1 MDRNKIS
8 DRDRLSR
15 KEIAMYKIT
24 SPDFGTYVLCT
35 SCVENERPK
44 FANAEFLSVVEL
56 KDAEHML
63 CDKSQHAQLSY

>member
-1 MDRNKIS
+1 
-8 DRDRLSR
+8 
-15 KEIAMYKIT
+15 MYKVT

-44 FANAEFLSVVEL
+44 FANAEFLSIVEL
-56 KDAEHML
+56 KEATGMR